1 MNNGVYALMIV
12 VLFSI
17 SSPVRAIPIQYT
29 LPGFTGLNR
38 SILNGSITV
47 DDLDMDT
54 RVFANEITAW
64 SFTSNLGIGF
74 SFGSGDVGSE
84 MFVGACLVG
93 CFSVNGSSLILD
105 VSTIEDQRT
114 HFWFTTGNNTVVFSE
129 SEGGLSPP
137 NLAQIHWSNF
147 SNTGNAFDVAQV
159 GRHGDP
165 GIQGIVAS
173 ASPSPMP
180 EPSSLALLG
189 IALVACFGVAG
200 TRSGKQQST
209 VNPARH

>member
-1 MNNGVYALMIV
+1 MNKSVYALMIV
-12 VLFSI
+12 VLFSM

-29 LPGFTGLNR
+29 LPGFTGLN
-38 SILNGSITV
+38 GSVLTGFITV
-47 DDLDMDT
+47 DDLDMDA

-64 SFTSNLGIGF
+64 SFTSNLGVGF
-74 SFGSGDVGSE
+74 SLGSGDVGSE
-84 MFVGACLVG
+84 IFVGGCLVG
-93 CFSVNGSSLILD
+93 CFRVNGSSLILD
-105 VSTIEDQRT
+105 VSTIENPRT
-114 HFWFTTGNNTVVFSE
+114 NFGFTTGNNTIVFTE

-137 NLAQIHWSNF
+137 NLAQIYWSNF
-147 SNTGNAFDVAQV
+147 SNIGNAFDVAQV

-189 IALVACFGVAG
+189 IALAAGFGVAG
-200 TRSGKQQST
+200 TRSGKQQS
-209 VNPARH
+209 NA